1 MRTIGVSGE
10 TISGKSM
17 RCLLA
22 IFFMLALTG
31 WTAMLI
37 GGAESDQGQKSCEEY
52 PDQSHC
58 E

>member
-1 MRTIGVSGE
+1 MRRLFVI
-10 TISGKSM
+10 
-17 RCLLA
+17 
-22 IFFMLALTG
+22 IFVLALTG
-31 WTAMLI
+31 CTAMLI

>member
-10 TISGKSM
+10 TESGNSM
-17 RCLLA
+17 RRLIVIL
-22 IFFMLALTG
+22 FMLALTAC
-31 WTAMLI
+31 TAMLI

-52 PDQSHC
+52 PDQAHC